1 MFSDT
6 TLVGH
11 REMGGGHTS
20 QASESCWSGW
30 RQKNTNTKLPPT
42 SLSAGWWFQPPSY
55 EPRTVSFPIRLLLP
69 HSSQRSLGWRTIRA
83 SGSPASLPV
92 LQPFLLQ
99 SQWDL
104 SKIRVVPLSCLK
116 SSLILLKKKGKLLPG
131 GVGARKV
138 PPDLA
143 VSAAT
148 LSGCHAVTASPP
160 ATPPSPIGHLGL
172 SQVHPSGTPAYTHLV
187 GKAPRI
193 KYISVSE
200 PQKGSLKWS

>member
-116 SSLILLKKKGKLLPG
+116 SSLILLKKKKKANSFLGELGPAKSRLTWRCQLPRSLG
-131 GVGARKV
+131 
-138 PPDLA
+138 
-143 VSAAT
+143 AT
-148 LSGCHAVTASPP
+148 LSLLPPLPPHPPPLVIWAS
-160 ATPPSPIGHLGL
+160 AKCTPQEHLR
-172 SQVHPSGTPAYTHLV
+172 THT
-187 GKAPRI
+187 
-193 KYISVSE
+193 
-200 PQKGSLKWS
+200 W